1 MRFEKSTNMQSN
13 TKQYDLSGVLGDVIF
28 PNWMAICTKIGSEY
42 NFYVDD
48 DQRLYHYTSLDG
60 FQSIM

>member
-1 MRFEKSTNMQSN
+1 MQSN